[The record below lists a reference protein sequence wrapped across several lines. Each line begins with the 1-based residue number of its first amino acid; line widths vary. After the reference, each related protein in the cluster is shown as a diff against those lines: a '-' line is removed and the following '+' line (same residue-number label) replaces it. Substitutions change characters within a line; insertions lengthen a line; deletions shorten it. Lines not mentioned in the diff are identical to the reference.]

1 MVKNL
6 AHSDLSGGSETPRR
20 VRELKVGSGLA
31 SLIADEQLHGVIDH
45 FVRLLEFTPSELQR
59 CGTDTDGHLVPRLR
73 AVTSPVAIFIDGVDE
88 YFNKHVEG
96 PTSHPSVTGELSPN
110 VWHFAQLGL
119 VEVAYQLRR
128 INHHIKVFAAVRKEA
143 YARLAK
149 TTVMAQQYR
158 GSAVDIAYSP
168 PEPPRDIFQQRAP
181 VEERHDGKSGE
192 VAR

>member
-1 MVKNL
+1 MAL
-6 AHSDLSGGSETPRR
+6 MR
-20 VRELKVGSGLA
+20 
-31 SLIADEQLHGVIDH
+31 
-45 FVRLLEFTPSELQR
+45 
-59 CGTDTDGHLVPRLR
+59 
-73 AVTSPVAIFIDGVDE
+73 

-149 TTVMAQQYR
+149 TTVMAQQYVAALSILHTR
-158 GSAVDIAYSP
+158 HKVSARFFSTMCAC
-168 PEPPRDIFQQRAP
+168 
-181 VEERHDGKSGE
+181 
-192 VAR
+192 